1 MPHAIALHQ
10 HSLGAGPPLLILH
23 GLFGSGTNWRSVA
36 RGLADC
42 RHVFVLDLRNHGH
55 SPHHDEMDYTVL
67 AADVAAF
74 MDDAGIEV
82 ADIIGHSMGGKTAMR
97 LALDSPERVSRLMV
111 VDIAPAP
118 SGSDHLPLIDAM
130 LAMPVNRYTR
140 RSEADTALAAT
151 VAESSLRSFLLQN
164 LTGGPQGLR
173 WRINLPAI
181 RAAMPALVSFPLGED
196 EIYPGEAVFVRGAL
210 SDYVR
215 EEHAG
220 TIARHFPGAQLQTVQ
235 DAGHWVHAE
244 QPECFLEIARRFLGC
259 DR

>member
-10 HSLGAGPPLLILH
+10 QSLGAGPPLIVLH
-23 GLFGSGTNWRSVA
+23 GLFGSGTNWRGIA

-42 RHVFVLDLRNHGH
+42 RHVFLLDLRNHGR
-55 SPHHDEMDYTVL
+55 SPHDDEMNYTVL

-74 MDDAGIEV
+74 MDDAGIDV

-97 LALDSPERVSRLMV
+97 LALESPERVSRLMV

-130 LAMPVNRYTR
+130 LAMPVACFAR
-140 RSEADTALAAT
+140 RAEADAALATT
-151 VAESSLRSFLLQN
+151 VAEASLRAFLLQN
-164 LTGGPQGLR
+164 LQSGPQSLR

-196 EIYPGEAVFVRGAL
+196 ETYPGEAMFVRGTL

-215 EEHAG
+215 EEHAAV
-220 TIARHFPGAQLQTVQ
+220 IARHFPAARVHAVQ

-244 QPECFLEIARRFLGC
+244 QPERFLETARRFLGC
-259 DR
+259 GA